1 MNPLDGVKMVVGLC
15 SAIWGLD
22 EVNQGTVE
30 PWCQLARE
38 MACLYPVKGA
48 DSLILQGG
56 YVLAVH
62 PHKRAIITHT
72 GSHSGCMTVGSLDG
86 LPADVDDVN
95 WRESELEESAL
106 EESEVEEWVGLE
118 YDDDEVGEEERVWV
132 AEEEREEVRVAAV
145 LHTLKV
151 KKEVRKE
158 KKKEKVLHC
167 AAKKARRRAKCG
179 E

>member
-1 MNPLDGVKMVVGLC
+1 MDGVKMVVGLH
-15 SAIWGLD
+15 STIWGLD

-30 PWCQLARE
+30 PQHQLMWE
-38 MACLYPVKGA
+38 MAHLYPAKGA
-48 DSLILQGG
+48 DSLIPQGG
-56 YVLAVH
+56 YVLVVH

-72 GSHSGCMTVGSLDG
+72 GSHSSHMTVGSPDG
-86 LPADVDDVN
+86 LPADIDNVN

-106 EESEVEEWVGLE
+106 EESEVEEWVSLE
-118 YDDDEVGEEERVWV
+118 YNDDEVGEEERVWA

-145 LHTLKV
+145 LRALKV

-158 KKKEKVLHC
+158 KKKEKALHH
-167 AAKKARRRAKCG
+167 AAKKVRRRAKCG